1 MIKFI
6 TSFVFVSLSLI
17 TFSQSVVV
25 SNTQTPTQLINN
37 VLLGMGVTAS
47 NITINGS
54 PLNANNVQ
62 GNVVSFTNTN
72 IINHRECYCSPRAE

>member
-6 TSFVFVSLSLI
+6 TSFVFVSLSLMA
-17 TFSQSVVV
+17 FSQSVVV

-54 PLNANNVQ
+54 PLKEMWRVLQIQILLFQLVRA
-62 GNVVSFTNTN
+62 
-72 IINHRECYCSPRAE
+72 CY